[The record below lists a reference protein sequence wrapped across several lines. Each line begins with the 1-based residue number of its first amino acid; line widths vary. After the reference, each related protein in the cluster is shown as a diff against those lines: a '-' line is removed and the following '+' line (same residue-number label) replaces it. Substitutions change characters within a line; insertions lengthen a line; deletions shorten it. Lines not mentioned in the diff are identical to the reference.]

1 VSIATAQKAK
11 AEKALQQ
18 LVRSADFGVTT
29 KAEYIR
35 RHKEMGATVS
45 VGEKPKAQ
53 WNRTKYNRMNG
64 REQQEYERKMAEM
77 IPCYKLHTKST
88 EDNYPS
94 VYIEISK
101 TEYDY
106 FNSL

>member
-1 VSIATAQKAK
+1 MKAAQQAK
-11 AEKALQQ
+11 AEKALQK
-18 LVRSADFGVTT
+18 LIHSEFGVTT

-35 RHKEMGATVS
+35 KHKESGGTVS
-45 VGEKPKAQ
+45 IGEKPSIE

-64 REQQEYERKMAEM
+64 KEQEEYERKLATK
-77 IPCYKLHTKST
+77 IPCYKLHSKLN
-88 EDNYPS
+88 EGNYPS
-94 VYIEISK
+94 VYCEISK